1 MACLAT
7 EVDVMEVVLWTM
19 VGYTLL
25 VERGYTL
32 LVERGYTLLVERGM
46 MAVLGADGGFDSLVT
61 DVILCRL

>member
-19 VGYTLL
+19 V
-25 VERGYTL
+25 
-32 LVERGYTLLVERGM
+32 GYTLLVERGM